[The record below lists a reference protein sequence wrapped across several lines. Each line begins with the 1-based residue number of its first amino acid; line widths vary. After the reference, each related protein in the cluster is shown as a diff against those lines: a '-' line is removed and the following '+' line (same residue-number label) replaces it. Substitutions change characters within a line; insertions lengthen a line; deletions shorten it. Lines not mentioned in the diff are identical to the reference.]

1 MKDRKSLASFKRR
14 ACEIF
19 SLGTQGV
26 VIQFSNTYNSIKIRR
41 NALLFWLLQKC
52 SLCLWTNNDDM
63 DTTQDCSEKIW
74 FLYYLLLNLHVI
86 ESDICFL

>member
-1 MKDRKSLASFKRR
+1 MKDRKSLASFKRG

-41 NALLFWLLQKC
+41 NALLF
-52 SLCLWTNNDDM
+52 
-63 DTTQDCSEKIW
+63 
-74 FLYYLLLNLHVI
+74 
-86 ESDICFL
+86 